1 MIDEATIDRLRE
13 AARAALA
20 GRPPA
25 HDALHVA
32 RVERLAR
39 AIAASEG
46 ARVDVV
52 AAAAVLHELVN
63 LPKDHPD
70 SARSGDLCA
79 EAASRVLDAHGVE
92 RGDRDA
98 VVACIRDHAF
108 SKGARPTTLE
118 VAVLQDAD
126 RLDAIG
132 AIGVARAFATC
143 SEMGRPFYSEDDP
156 FCRAREPDD
165 KAFGLDHFFRKLLRI
180 EERLTTATAR
190 RIAGPRTAFL
200 RAFLGALDG
209 EITGAGSGSG
219 TGLG

>member
-1 MIDEATIDRLRE
+1 MIDARTLDRLRE
-13 AARAALA
+13 ASRAALE

-39 AIAASEG
+39 EIAAAEG
-46 ARVDVV
+46 ARVDLV
-52 AAAAVLHELVN
+52 AAAAILHELVN
-63 LPKDHPD
+63 LPKHHPD

-79 EAASRVLDAHGVE
+79 VAAARVLDDHGVAAE
-92 RGDRDA
+92 DRDA

-108 SKGARPTTLE
+108 SKGAPPVSLE

-143 SEMGRPFYSEDDP
+143 SEMGRPFYSAEDP
-156 FCRAREPDD
+156 LCRAREPDD

-180 EERLTTATAR
+180 EGLLSTATAKT
-190 RIAGPRTAFL
+190 IAARRTAFL
-200 RAFLGALDG
+200 RAFLAELED
-209 EITGAGSGSG
+209 EIG
-219 TGLG
+219 